1 MYSIYLP
8 VPIHLNVPYTPT
20 VMLRLTMS
28 PYSCGLL
35 CGLCCCGRTNS
46 LDALNYYQEQEE
58 QLRIKVEEEQTNL
71 HKKSIGVVFVT
82 FSSLEVATIV
92 KKDHTQFGCGRLV
105 SLLSLSMYTMYTHEY
120 VHGRIQEFVLEGS
133 VGGGLHFF
141 SMVRLSTCWGP

>member
-1 MYSIYLP
+1 MY
-8 VPIHLNVPYTPT
+8 PIHLLT

-35 CGLCCCGRTNS
+35 CGLCCCGRMNS

-105 SLLSLSMYTMYTHEY
+105 SLLSLSMYTMYTHKY

-133 VGGGLHFF
+133 VGGGLTFF
-141 SMVRLSTCWGP
+141 STVSLSTCWGPKPPGNHRFF